1 MPIIAASCSAAA
13 HSQVNIHYVSANT
26 TTNNIGKI
34 KIRNYLSNVDR
45 FMLNSDYVAKRVV
58 KLFGCSVRE
67 LNLPF
72 SLAALARLYQL
83 CPTLGDWAS
92 IKFASKK

>member
-1 MPIIAASCSAAA
+1 
-13 HSQVNIHYVSANT
+13 
-26 TTNNIGKI
+26 
-34 KIRNYLSNVDR
+34 
-45 FMLNSDYVAKRVV
+45 MLNSDYVAKRVV

-72 SLAALARLYQL
+72 SLAALAKLYQL